1 MKRSGW
7 FGLGAVIGSLAL
19 LPAAAVSQVA
29 QMAGVRAQVPF
40 ALGPLELTT
49 TGNMDRI
56 ASPVGI
62 RTPFTFDAALALPI
76 KSAVLWLGEGIEG
89 ASETDSTPV
98 RALFR
103 GGYQQAVLGILVSIG
118 ASSHVAR
125 LGGRSVRVPEHV
137 VNGATQFID
146 STSSQSSLALW
157 SDVEGRVAW
166 RSRRATFDAVV
177 GSRPSVA
184 GFQAAIWSRVGV
196 GYTLSSRLGLAAA
209 VGNDPARLGLGI
221 PGTRFAS
228 LSLRVNPWRT
238 PKLGSPVELPAA
250 FVLKPEGDGNYRV
263 TYMATGATTVE
274 FSGDFDKW
282 RPVSL
287 VQSREGVWEAMIAIP
302 PGTYHVNVRVNGER
316 WVAPAGLP
324 QAEDDFNGTV
334 GVLVVR

>member
-1 MKRSGW
+1 MKRSGR
-7 FGLGAVIGSLAL
+7 FVLGAVIGSLAT
-19 LPAAAVSQVA
+19 LPATAVTQVA
-29 QMAGVRAQVPF
+29 QIAGVRAQVPF
-40 ALGPLELTT
+40 ALGPSELRTS
-49 TGNMDRI
+49 GSMDRI

-62 RTPFTFDAALALPI
+62 RTPFTFDAALAMPI
-76 KSAVLWLGEGIEG
+76 KSAVIWLGSGIEG
-89 ASETDSTPV
+89 ASEADSTPV

-103 GGYQQAVLGILVSIG
+103 GGYSQTVRGIRVSID

-125 LGGRSVRVPEHV
+125 LGGRSVTIPQRV
-137 VNGATQFID
+137 VNGATQVVD
-146 STSSQSSLALW
+146 STTNQSSLALW
-157 SDVEGRVAW
+157 SDLEGRVAW
-166 RSRRATFDAVV
+166 SSGRATFDAVV

-184 GFQAAIWSRVGV
+184 GLQSALWTRIGV
-196 GYTLSSRLGLAAA
+196 GYTLSTRLALVGS
-209 VGNDPARLGLGI
+209 VGNDPARLGLGV

-238 PKLGSPVELPAA
+238 PKLGWPVEQPAA
-250 FVLKPEGDGNYRV
+250 FTLKLEGAGSYRI
-263 TYMATGATTVE
+263 TYRATNASMVE

-287 VQSREGVWEAMIAIP
+287 VQTRTGVWEATIAIA

-316 WVAPAGLP
+316 WVAPTGLP